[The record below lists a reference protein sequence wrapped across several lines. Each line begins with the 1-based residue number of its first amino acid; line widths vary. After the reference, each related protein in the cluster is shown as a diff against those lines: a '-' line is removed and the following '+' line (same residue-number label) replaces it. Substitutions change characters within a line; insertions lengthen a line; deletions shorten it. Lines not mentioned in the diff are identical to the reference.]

1 MLDAVADDLARTI
14 EQAAVELR
22 AIDEAT
28 AASKPASGAWS
39 IKEILGHL
47 VDSAANNHQRFVRAQ
62 QVEALSFPGYEQMVW
77 VGVQDYQHEPW
88 SDLVA
93 LWALYN
99 RHLAH
104 VIRRIPDAAV
114 SVPCSIGTGDTVS
127 LGFIAEDYVVHLR
140 HHLTQIQDRRTGEQ
154 TPRVHRRWDVRE
166 S

>member
-22 AIDEAT
+22 AIDAAT

-47 VDSAANNHQRFVRAQ
+47 VDSAANNHHRFVRAQ
-62 QVEALSFPGYEQMVW
+62 QVEALSFPGYEQMAW

-88 SDLVA
+88 SDLVE

-104 VIRRIPDAAV
+104 VIRRIPDAAA
-114 SVPCSIGTGDTVS
+114 SVPCRIGTGDTVS
-127 LGFIAEDYVVHLR
+127 LRFIAEDYVVHLR
-140 HHLTQIQDRRTGEQ
+140 HHLAQIQDRRTGEQ
-154 TPRVHRRWDVRE
+154 TPRVHSRWDVRE